1 MDRDV
6 IGVHED
12 APSGQGDSQGKRKK
26 TKDKGKKKEKGRP
39 EAKEEKEKGDQE
51 FLMKF
56 VLPKS
61 LTLRSEP
68 DIFFSV
74 ATS

>member
-26 TKDKGKKKEKGRP
+26 TKDKGEKKEKGRP
-39 EAKEEKEKGDQE
+39 EVKEKEKEDQE

-56 VLPKS
+56 VLLES
-61 LTLRSEP
+61 LVLRSEP
-68 DIFFSV
+68 DFFSLSI